1 MSIAAKKLS
10 KQDFIDRLY
19 SALKE
24 DTKKAT
30 YKCFNKE
37 LSTLN
42 EDQLNSFF
50 ADIAGHTYAILRIER
65 VDLQEFERKCM
76 EMADHLDAIS
86 HFIGGNVE
94 LPLSHGNKEEGG
106 LTTIDVGIP
115 AKFND
120 PFFYM
125 RRCIASFPDSTSS
138 REAVLKK
145 ETNTALD
152 SINSAYANKRFSFA
166 HMFPLLADDLR
177 KFGKTDPKDSDGF
190 PTNYSKQLN
199 TTTNINAA
207 LVCELADYLIKSTLK
222 IKSDTFLAQ
231 LISILLQENWGRT
244 RVKNIL
250 AKRSKNNFR
259 HKI

>member
-65 VDLQEFERKCM
+65 VHLKKFKRKCI

-94 LPLSHGNKEEGG
+94 LPLSYGSKEEGG
-106 LTTIDVGIP
+106 LTTIDAGIP

-120 PFFYM
+120 PIFYM
-125 RRCIASFPDSTSS
+125 RLCLASFPNSTSL

-145 ETNTALD
+145 ETKTALK
-152 SINSAYANKRFSFA
+152 SINPAYANQRFPLA
-166 HMFPLLADDLR
+166 YMFSLLADDLR
-177 KFGKTDPKDSDGF
+177 KFGETYPNDWDGF
-190 PTNYSKQLN
+190 RTSYSRQPN
-199 TTTNINAA
+199 TIININAA
-207 LVCELADYLIKSTLK
+207 LVCELADYLIRSTLK
-222 IKSDTFLAQ
+222 ITATLFL
-231 LISILLQENWGRT
+231 LS
-244 RVKNIL
+244 
-250 AKRSKNNFR
+250 
-259 HKI
+259 